1 MGIGEYSKNLT
12 AQLGQAEV
20 GVPARERM
28 YLMLKRTMD
37 VMGGMLGILLAL
49 PVLVLIALL
58 IKLEDPQGGVFF
70 RQTRVGKN
78 GKEFQMFKFRSM
90 VSDAEK
96 RLADLLKQN
105 EIQGNMFKMKND
117 PRITRVGRVIRKMSL
132 DELPQLWN
140 VVKGD
145 MSLVGPRPPLPREVK
160 DYTVYHRQRLQVTP
174 GCTGL
179 WQVSGRNSL
188 SFEQMVELDLT
199 YIRKRSIW
207 MDLSLI
213 ARTVKE
219 IFASKSAF

>member
-1 MGIGEYSKNLT
+1 MGIGEYSRDLT
-12 AQLGQAEV
+12 AVLGQAGAGTTV
-20 GVPARERM
+20 RKRAYR
-28 YLMLKRTMD
+28 MLKRAMD
-37 VMGGMLGILLAL
+37 VAGGLAGILFAL

-58 IKLEDPQGGVFF
+58 IKLEDPKGGVFF

-78 GKEFQMFKFRSM
+78 GKEFQMYKFRSM

-96 RLADLLKQN
+96 RLAELLKQN
-105 EIQGNMFKMKND
+105 EIKGHMFKMKND

-140 VVKGD
+140 VVKGN

-160 DYTVYHRQRLQVTP
+160 EYTVYHRQRLQVTP

-188 SFEQMVELDLT
+188 TFEQMVELDLI
-199 YIRKRSIW
+199 YIRNRSIW
-207 MDLSLI
+207 LDLTLI
-213 ARTVKE
+213 LRTAKE
-219 IFASKSAF
+219 IFASESAF

>member
-1 MGIGEYSKNLT
+1 MGIGEYSKDYAAL
-12 AQLGQAEV
+12 LGQADA
-20 GVPARERM
+20 GRSAGERV
-28 YLMLKRTMD
+28 YLALKRAMD
-37 VMGGMLGILLAL
+37 VAGGLLGILCAL
-49 PVLVLIALL
+49 PVLVLIGLL
-58 IKLEDPQGGVFF
+58 IKLEDPKGGVFF

-78 GKEFQMFKFRSM
+78 GREFQMFKFRSM

-96 RLADLLKQN
+96 RLADLIKQN
-105 EIQGNMFKMKND
+105 EIEGHMFKMKND

-188 SFEQMVELDLT
+188 TFEQMVELDLT
-199 YIRKRSIW
+199 YIRNRSLW
-207 MDLSLI
+207 LDLKLI
-213 ARTVKE
+213 VLTVRE
-219 IFASKSAF
+219 VVASKSAF